1 VDDGAGQGV
10 CPEAVVELAA
20 FDERPGTSDN
30 WVGAG
35 DLALAPLLA
44 AAARA
49 ASRGEP
55 RPTLPAILQ
64 VPLRPRAN
72 SLHASAAA
80 GKGEAAEVCAW
91 LTVAAVF
98 EPAPRCLA
106 AFWRNA
112 ESRIDPSI
120 DPSTCAAMAVPAA
133 LDEAAAEAAAL
144 LLPEVEWRLRS
155 AFFAASTGGPRGAE
169 PSGEPHAS
177 APALEATLLAL
188 FSPPPRDDF
197 TASEVSEELLQW
209 RRRTAAVLGLASS
222 PRAALAVAAWAT
234 AAAVAA
240 VLPLLL
246 GAVRSLARSLP
257 TPQADNSDR
266 HIAFADYDAVL
277 AAVLAVLASAPLADF
292 ANAPGG
298 DDSALLARLV
308 PATLALTAARRR
320 SALAPFVWAAPSTA
334 FAPARASKHESCATA
349 AAAAATAMATATVAA
364 ESSLRAGLVAELRGL
379 RRRLKGLDSSAASK
393 KNARAPPT
401 LELALERPET
411 LAAGRGSPA
420 EDPDLAVAVLPAEA
434 SGDCWAEDWAEER
447 AQLESDVAY
456 LQQQCVKLQTDQRA
470 VALVAGLTLHRGS
483 DVQARLRH
491 AGEAAT
497 TAARQRD
504 AAEWGL
510 ERARRLLGASA
521 VERLRRK
528 AREEAATLL
537 LAPEVDAL
545 AAQAWARQAAWA
557 LKEAA
562 AKALQATARRWLV
575 KRQLAKEARAAETL
589 GGTLRRLLL
598 RAKRRT
604 AAQQRH
610 AAAAQVQRLCRG
622 RQERRRVATLLRVL
636 PKMQAW
642 FRAKTLREGREAGCS
657 GGSAGQSLLAAKR
670 KERADQA
677 AAAIDRAERQV
688 GQTKRPRP

>member
-1 VDDGAGQGV
+1 
-10 CPEAVVELAA
+10 
-20 FDERPGTSDN
+20 
-30 WVGAG
+30 
-35 DLALAPLLA
+35 
-44 AAARA
+44 
-49 ASRGEP
+49 
-55 RPTLPAILQ
+55 
-64 VPLRPRAN
+64 
-72 SLHASAAA
+72 
-80 GKGEAAEVCAW
+80 
-91 LTVAAVF
+91 
-98 EPAPRCLA
+98 
-106 AFWRNA
+106 
-112 ESRIDPSI
+112 
-120 DPSTCAAMAVPAA
+120 M
-133 LDEAAAEAAAL
+133 
-144 LLPEVEWRLRS
+144 RS
-155 AFFAASTGGPRGAE
+155 S
-169 PSGEPHAS
+169 
-177 APALEATLLAL
+177 
-188 FSPPPRDDF
+188 
-197 TASEVSEELLQW
+197 
-209 RRRTAAVLGLASS
+209 
-222 PRAALAVAAWAT
+222 
-234 AAAVAA
+234 
-240 VLPLLL
+240 
-246 GAVRSLARSLP
+246 
-257 TPQADNSDR
+257 
-266 HIAFADYDAVL
+266 
-277 AAVLAVLASAPLADF
+277 
-292 ANAPGG
+292 
-298 DDSALLARLV
+298 
-308 PATLALTAARRR
+308 
-320 SALAPFVWAAPSTA
+320 
-334 FAPARASKHESCATA
+334 
-349 AAAAATAMATATVAA
+349 
-364 ESSLRAGLVAELRGL
+364 
-379 RRRLKGLDSSAASK
+379 
-393 KNARAPPT
+393 
-401 LELALERPET
+401 
-411 LAAGRGSPA
+411 SPA
-420 EDPDLAVAVLPAEA
+420 EDSDLAVAVLPAQA

-456 LQQQCVKLQTDQRA
+456 LQQQCVKLQTDHRA
-470 VALVAGLTLHRGS
+470 VALVADLTLHRGS

-688 GQTKRPRP
+688 GKPRDRVHRHKEMRRPQ